1 MFWNSIRNIFVNDI
15 GIDLG
20 TMNTL
25 VCTASD
31 GVVLE
36 EPSFVAINAD
46 SKRVR
51 AVGNEAK
58 RMAGVTPERIKVIR
72 PMRDGVIAD
81 AAVTDEM
88 LRIFIRK
95 CTSHF
100 KIMQPRVLIAV
111 PSGITEV
118 GQRAV
123 RESAL
128 RGVRCIVIYEKK
140 TTGEVK
146 RYEVI
151 PTEYAYRRNKEGA
164 IRKVLWV
171 QDCNDGSDHRQI
183 KCFYVRNI
191 KKAAVTRR
199 RVKPKWP
206 ILIV

>member
-1 MFWNSIRNIFVNDI
+1 MRY
-15 GIDLG
+15 
-20 TMNTL
+20 TL
-25 VCTASD
+25 NRRLLMRSEAAGERKPRRQRMKPDVPTAR
-31 GVVLE
+31 GW
-36 EPSFVAINAD
+36 
-46 SKRVR
+46 
-51 AVGNEAK
+51 
-58 RMAGVTPERIKVIR
+58 RI
-72 PMRDGVIAD
+72 
-81 AAVTDEM
+81 
-88 LRIFIRK
+88 
-95 CTSHF
+95 
-100 KIMQPRVLIAV
+100 
-111 PSGITEV
+111 
-118 GQRAV
+118 AV